1 VLFEG
6 SLNRFEVSFLI
17 QYAVNALMTQGAI
30 FNITPDKEEDDEDAE
45 PMRIT
50 LPKGD
55 NTLQ

>member
-30 FNITPDKEEDDEDAE
+30 FNITPDKEEDDDAE

>member
-1 VLFEG
+1 MLFEG

-30 FNITPDKEEDDEDAE
+30 FNITPDKEEDDDAE